1 MRYVFRLK
9 DHLRR
14 EMLISNLSTIDKLCL
29 PYENMARQL
38 ALLNAPRIMK
48 KAGKV
53 LVLDPTLYLVDI
65 ADSTECLARIQNS
78 TWMSRFWTVRE
89 GASAKNLIIQFQSR
103 RIEPRS
109 LVEDLDGRDN
119 RIVQDGK
126 IAETLA
132 AALAHFDADMQRFR
146 IIKHRKVPV
155 QHYDESALDVLLRL
169 GYLQFSQFDW
179 HENEI
184 EAVYSSIAVQLV
196 LETYAEE

>member
-1 MRYVFRLK
+1 
-9 DHLRR
+9 
-14 EMLISNLSTIDKLCL
+14 MLISNLSTIDKLCL